1 MVTGTNY
8 VSPSFP
14 IERMIKQEIEASP
27 LLPIGRDGLGGV
39 WATDASKLNFR

>member
-8 VSPSFP
+8 VSASFP

-27 LLPIGRDGLGGV
+27 FLPIGRVGLCDV